1 MTLVLEWLKGNWK
14 TLLAFAVVLFAA
26 LWLKN
31 KIDESNIEE
40 VKHQYA
46 EQMAVQ
52 QKSHDAQ
59 VKELNK
65 INDEALAKQK
75 EIGFQY
81 QKQLE
86 GLQQQFDEKV
96 AELDELKK
104 AKVKE
109 LTKQLTDDPEIAVQ
123 DIAEKFGLTV
133 VVVPPEPDEAQ

>member
-1 MTLVLEWLKGNWK
+1 MTLVIKWLKENWS
-14 TLLAFAVVLFAA
+14 TLLVFVVVLFAA

-31 KIDESNIEE
+31 KLDESSIEE

-46 EQMAVQ
+46 EQMDAQ
-52 QKSHDAQ
+52 RKSHETQ

-65 INDEALAKQK
+65 INEDALAKQK
-75 EIGFQY
+75 EIGFEY

-109 LTKQLTDDPEIAVQ
+109 LTKELTDNPETAVQ

-133 VVVPPEPDEAQ
+133 VVVPPEPDEVP

>member
-1 MTLVLEWLKGNWK
+1 MSTIIKWIKDNWATLVVFTIVLVISVRLKGMW
-14 TLLAFAVVLFAA
+14 
-26 LWLKN
+26 
-31 KIDESNIEE
+31 DESNIEE

-46 EQMAVQ
+46 DQMQAQ

-59 VKELNK
+59 IKELNK

-86 GLQQQFDEKV
+86 DLQQQFDEKIL
-96 AELDELKK
+96 ELEDLKK

-123 DIAEKFGLTV
+123 DIAMKFGLTV
-133 VVVPPEPDEAQ
+133 VVVPPEPDEVP

>member
-1 MTLVLEWLKGNWK
+1 MTLIIEWSKQNWK
-14 TLLAFAVVLFAA
+14 TLLVFVVVLFAA

-31 KIDESNIEE
+31 KLDESNIEE

-46 EQMAVQ
+46 EQMAAQ
-52 QKSHDAQ
+52 QKSHEAQ

-65 INDEALAKQK
+65 INDEAMAKQK

-81 QKQLE
+81 QRQLE

-96 AELDELKK
+96 SELEDLKK
-104 AKVKE
+104 TKVKE

-123 DIAEKFGLTV
+123 DIATKFGLTV
-133 VVVPPEPDEAQ
+133 VVVPPEPDEAL

>member
-1 MTLVLEWLKGNWK
+1 MKEWLKQNWA
-14 TLLAFAVVLFAA
+14 TFLVFVVVLFAA

-31 KIDESNIEE
+31 KFDESNIEE

-46 EQMAVQ
+46 EQMVAQ

-59 VKELNK
+59 IKELGK
-65 INDEALAKQK
+65 INEEALAKQK

-81 QKQLE
+81 EKQLE
-86 GLQQQFDEKV
+86 SLQAQFDEKV
-96 AELDELKK
+96 LELEDLKK

-123 DIAEKFGLTV
+123 DIATKFGLTV
-133 VVVPPEPDEAQ
+133 VVVPPEPDEVP